1 MPSNA
6 TDKTVTWSVIAGGTG
21 TATISQ
27 TGLLTA
33 VADGDVTAE
42 AVSVSTPA
50 INGIL
55 VVTITNQPAMDK
67 TALISVIA
75 DANSNK
81 ATVTVS
87 VDGSDVSPDAKW
99 VTAAALATYVAAI
112 GTAQAVADNADATQG
127 NVDDAVTALTAATA
141 IFNAHKAS
149 GTKIVEKAVLNAAIS
164 AANTNKV
171 SVVISVNGSDVFNTD
186 QWVTSAVLAT
196 YADAIA
202 AAQLVTDKTDA
213 KQDEVDGAVTT
224 LAAATTAFNQA
235 KTNGA
240 KVPPV
245 GKMIDLGS
253 AGDFVALAESGIS
266 TTGAT
271 VITGNVGISPVAASY
286 FTGFSQAADPSNQFA
301 TSTYVTGKLYAANYA
316 EPTPTY
322 LTNSVS
328 WMETAFTTG
337 MGFAPDATE
346 LYAGDLSGKTIPGG
360 VYKWDNDVLINTD
373 VTLNGSATETWIFQV
388 SGKLTEAANMHVLLS
403 GGALAKNI
411 FWIVSD
417 VVEVGAGASLKGT
430 VLAQTNIVM
439 DTGSSATGRLLAQTA
454 ISLDAT
460 TLVYPS

>member
-1 MPSNA
+1 
-6 TDKTVTWSVIAGGTG
+6 VTWSVIAGTG
-21 TATISQ
+21 SATIGL

-33 VADGDVTAE
+33 VSDGTVTAK
-42 AVSVSTPA
+42 AVSVSTSS

-55 VVTITNQPAMDK
+55 VVTITNQPAKDK
-67 TALISVIA
+67 TALISAIA
-75 DANSNK
+75 NANLNK
-81 ATVTVS
+81 VTVTIS
-87 VDGSDVSPDAKW
+87 VDGSDVTPDAKW
-99 VTAAALATYVAAI
+99 VTSAALATYVAAI
-112 GTAQAVADNADATQG
+112 GAAQAVVDDANATQG
-127 NVDDAVTALTAATA
+127 NVNDAVTVLTAANA
-141 IFNAHKAS
+141 IFNAHKAN
-149 GTKIVEKAVLNAAIS
+149 GLKIVEKAALNAAIS
-164 AANTNKV
+164 AANANKV
-171 SVVISVNGSDVFNTD
+171 SVVVSVDGSNVFNTD
-186 QWVTSAVLAT
+186 QWVTGAALAI
-196 YADAIA
+196 YADAIV
-202 AAQLVTDKTDA
+202 AAQLIADKTNA
-213 KQDEVDGAVTT
+213 IQAEVDSAVTT
-224 LAAATTAFNQA
+224 LGTATNAFNLA
-235 KTNGA
+235 KTNGT

-266 TTGAT
+266 TTGTTA
-271 VITGNVGISPVAASY
+271 ITGNIGVSPVAASY
-286 FTGFSQAADPSNQFA
+286 LTGFDQAADPSNQFA
-301 TSTYVTGKLYAANYA
+301 ISTYVTGKLYAADYA

-322 LTNSVS
+322 LTNSIS

-337 MGFAPDATE
+337 MGFAAGSTE

-360 VYKWDNDVLINTD
+360 VYKWGNDVHIDTD